1 MKATP
6 IKPGQVYRVSG
17 FGAQIDV
24 IATNAMRAAKLS
36 PPCASPEYAK
46 CMSTPN
52 TGT

>member
-24 IATNAMRAAKLS
+24 IATNAMRALQVVA
-36 PPCASPEYAK
+36 AMRFAGVRG
-46 CMSTPN
+46 N
-52 TGT
+52 V